1 VNVGSDTGKVLSV
14 NVARVRTNPD
24 PRAASKVT
32 GIDKVA
38 TREAVMVRAPGP
50 MRGGLGSGLAGDTI
64 GNPKVHGGD
73 DQAVYA
79 YARED
84 LDAWE
89 NQLQRTL
96 TDGMFGENLTTSGMD
111 VTGARI
117 GERWRI
123 GTDGPLLEV
132 SAPRTPC
139 RTFSAFLNLN
149 HWIKTFT
156 QAGNPGAYFRVLSP
170 GAIRAGDAISVEY
183 RPEHDVTIGLVFRA
197 RMTDPALLPRLL
209 AADALS
215 VELKEYVRRRLAS
228 SGSARRDS

>member
-1 VNVGSDTGKVLSV
+1 VANVLSV

-24 PRAASKVT
+24 PRAQSKVT

-38 TREAVMVRAPGP
+38 TAETVIVRAPGP
-50 MRGGLGSGLAGDTI
+50 MHGGLGSGLVGDTI
-64 GNPKVHGGD
+64 GNQKLHGGD

-89 NQLQRTL
+89 TQLQRTL
-96 TDGMFGENLTTSGMD
+96 TDGMFGENLTTSGID
-111 VTGARI
+111 VTQARI

-123 GTDGPLLEV
+123 GTDGLVLEV
-132 SAPRTPC
+132 CAPRTPC
-139 RTFSAFLNLN
+139 RTFSAFLNLS

-156 QAGNPGAYFRVLSP
+156 QAAKPGAYLRVISP
-170 GAIRAGDAISVEY
+170 GTVRAGDAITIDY
-183 RPEHDVTIGLVFRA
+183 RPDHDVTIGLVFRA
-197 RMTDPALLPRLL
+197 RMSEPELLPRLL

-215 VELKEYVRRRLAS
+215 AELEAYARRRVAS
-228 SGSARRDS
+228 NGR

>member
-1 VNVGSDTGKVLSV
+1 VVRVASVLSV

-24 PRAASKVT
+24 PHAQSSVT

-38 TREAVMVRAPGP
+38 ATEPIMVRAPGP
-50 MRGGLGSGLAGDTI
+50 MHGGVGSGLVGDTI
-64 GNPKVHGGD
+64 GNPKLHGGD
-73 DQAVYA
+73 DQAVYV

-89 NQLQRTL
+89 IELNRTL
-96 TDGMFGENLTTSGMD
+96 DYGNFGENLTTSGID

-123 GTDGPLLEV
+123 GSDGLLLEV

-139 RTFSAFLNLN
+139 RTFQAFLNLG

-156 QAGNPGAYFRVLSP
+156 QAGKPGAYLRVISP
-170 GAIRAGDAISVEY
+170 GTVRAGDAISIDY
-183 RPEHDVTIGLVFRA
+183 RPDHDVTIGLVFRA
-197 RMTDPALLPRLL
+197 RMAEPALLRRLL

-215 VELKEYVRRRLAS
+215 AELKDYVSRRLAVNEN
-228 SGSARRDS
+228 